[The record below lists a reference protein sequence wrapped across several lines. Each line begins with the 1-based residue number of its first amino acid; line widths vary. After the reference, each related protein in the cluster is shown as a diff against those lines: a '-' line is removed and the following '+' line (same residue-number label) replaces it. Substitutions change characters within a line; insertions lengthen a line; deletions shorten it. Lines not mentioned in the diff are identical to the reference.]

1 MFESE
6 VTVAQAS
13 VSTKAGA
20 EESRITTQLLGYVV
34 TWIVPT
40 LASLLIIWLAIRLTD
55 FYYPH
60 AWVSAHIA
68 TIAHS
73 FVTHGIIGLHGI
85 PIENFD
91 PLTTQPDNYLHWPPF
106 FYYVLSLVQRAFPDS
121 IRAMHL
127 FMAVIAIVNAFVMW
141 IIASMFFKPRVAIV
155 CGSAFLLMPATL
167 RYGLI
172 LVPANLAIL
181 EVSVALLFMLRYLQG
196 ADAGREK
203 LLNLGLS
210 ALAFFLACITS
221 WEPFLAL
228 PGLLLAYGF
237 NRRSEILKT
246 CFCWAIA
253 AIAAGASTLAIFSL
267 SDSTFFGDLWSIFT
281 FRLGLT
287 QYLPL
292 PARVHPVEGQL
303 ETLDGVNVF
312 SSLPNFNFF
321 EAYVIRTQLF
331 CGSLGIIGIF
341 ALLLTAL
348 RHRRGIPNNFFA
360 ALLLPL
366 CTFWLG
372 WAAVMQGHY
381 IIHEYQLILASPIL
395 AIGVTCIYSL
405 LDDTLLATQDS
416 GPRENLAMLT
426 NLALPCALLFLGISA
441 AATTI
446 RGEGE
451 AWHLA
456 NFGRHIKAEVPTGA
470 VVLTNEMSMVQT
482 YYAERH
488 VIRGVPD
495 GAYLESKLGMIQDLC
510 HSCALYLAVRRQS
523 AKKFRDVLDRLQPV
537 FEDDDFIIKKINLA
551 EHNHQTI
558 EQSLSNLPSKTTTD

>member
-1 MFESE
+1 LKSE
-6 VTVAQAS
+6 VTVAQVS
-13 VSTKAGA
+13 VSTEAGA
-20 EESRITTQLLGYVV
+20 GESRITAQLLGYVV
-34 TWIVPT
+34 TWILPA
-40 LASLLIIWLAIRLTD
+40 LASLLIIWLALSLTD

-106 FYYVLSLVQRAFPDS
+106 FYYVLSLVLRAFPDS

-127 FMAVIAIVNAFVMW
+127 FMAVIAIANAYVMW

-172 LVPANLAIL
+172 LVPANLAML

-196 ADAGREK
+196 ADSGREK

-210 ALAFFLACITS
+210 AFAFFLACITS

-228 PGLLLAYGF
+228 PGLLLACVF

-246 CFCWAIA
+246 CVCWAIA

-267 SDSTFFGDLWSIFT
+267 SDSTFFWDLWSIFT

-303 ETLDGVNVF
+303 ETIDGLNVF
-312 SSLPNFNFF
+312 SSPSHFF
-321 EAYVIRTQLF
+321 EAYVVRTQLF

-348 RHRRGIPNNFFA
+348 RRRGIPNNFFA

-372 WAAVMQGHY
+372 WAVIMQGHY

-405 LDDTLLATQDS
+405 LDDTVLATQDS
-416 GPRENLAMLT
+416 WPRENLAMLT

-441 AATTI
+441 AAITF
-446 RGEGE
+446 RGEEE
-451 AWHLA
+451 AWQLA
-456 NFGRHIKAEVPTGA
+456 NFGRLIKAEVPTGA
-470 VVLTNEMSMVQT
+470 VVLTSEMSMVQT

-495 GAYLESKLGMIQDLC
+495 GAHLESKLGMIPDIC

-523 AKKFRDVLDRLQPV
+523 VKKFRDVLDRLQPV
-537 FEDDDFIIKKINLA
+537 FEDDNFIIKKISLA
-551 EHNHQTI
+551 EHNH
-558 EQSLSNLPSKTTTD
+558 

>member
-1 MFESE
+1 
-6 VTVAQAS
+6 
-13 VSTKAGA
+13 
-20 EESRITTQLLGYVV
+20 
-34 TWIVPT
+34 
-40 LASLLIIWLAIRLTD
+40 
-55 FYYPH
+55 
-60 AWVSAHIA
+60 
-68 TIAHS
+68 
-73 FVTHGIIGLHGI
+73 
-85 PIENFD
+85 
-91 PLTTQPDNYLHWPPF
+91 
-106 FYYVLSLVQRAFPDS
+106 
-121 IRAMHL
+121 
-127 FMAVIAIVNAFVMW
+127 
-141 IIASMFFKPRVAIV
+141 MFFKPRVAIV

-172 LVPANLAIL
+172 LVPANLAML

-210 ALAFFLACITS
+210 AFAFFLACITS

-228 PGLLLAYGF
+228 PGLLLACVF

-246 CFCWAIA
+246 CVCWTIA

-267 SDSTFFGDLWSIFT
+267 SDSTFFWDLWSIFT

-303 ETLDGVNVF
+303 ESIDGLNVF
-312 SSLPNFNFF
+312 SSPSHFF

-348 RHRRGIPNNFFA
+348 RRRGIPNNFFA

-372 WAAVMQGHY
+372 WAAIMQGHY

-405 LDDTLLATQDS
+405 LDETLLATQDS
-416 GPRENLAMLT
+416 WPRENLAMLT
-426 NLALPCALLFLGISA
+426 NLALPCALLFLGVSA
-441 AATTI
+441 AAITI
-446 RGEGE
+446 RGEEE
-451 AWHLA
+451 AWQLA
-456 NFGRHIKAEVPTGA
+456 NFGRLIKAEVPRGA
-470 VVLTNEMSMVQT
+470 VVLTSEMSMVQT

-495 GAYLESKLGMIQDLC
+495 GAHLESKLGMIPDIC

-523 AKKFRDVLDRLQPV
+523 VKKFRDVLDRLQPV
-537 FEDDDFIIKKINLA
+537 FEDDNFIIKKISLA
-551 EHNHQTI
+551 EHNH
-558 EQSLSNLPSKTTTD
+558 

>member
-1 MFESE
+1 MSRRSNTPEFSTLDAALGQLGWCLKSG
-6 VTVAQAS
+6 VTVAQVS

-20 EESRITTQLLGYVV
+20 GESGITTQLLGYVV
-34 TWIVPT
+34 TWILPV
-40 LASLLIIWLAIRLTD
+40 LASLLIIWLALSLTD

-73 FVTHGIIGLHGI
+73 FAIHGIIGLHGI

-106 FYYVLSLVQRAFPDS
+106 FYYVLSLVLRAFPDS

-127 FMAVIAIVNAFVMW
+127 FMAVIAIANAYVMW

-172 LVPANLAIL
+172 LLPANLAML
-181 EVSVALLFMLRYLQG
+181 GVSVALLFMLRYLQS
-196 ADAGREK
+196 ADAGRERS
-203 LLNLGLS
+203 LDLGLS

-237 NRRSEILKT
+237 NRRSAIFKA
-246 CFCWAIA
+246 CICW
-253 AIAAGASTLAIFSL
+253 AIAAGASTLAIYSL
-267 SDSTFFGDLWSIFT
+267 SDATFFSDLWSIFT

-292 PARVHPVEGQL
+292 SARVHPVEGQL
-303 ETLDGVNVF
+303 ETIDSLNAF
-312 SSLPNFNFF
+312 SSAAHFF

-331 CGSLGIIGIF
+331 CGSLGIVGIL

-348 RHRRGIPNNFFA
+348 RRRRGTPDNFFA

-366 CTFWLG
+366 CIVWMG

-381 IIHEYQLILASPIL
+381 ITHEYQMILASPIL

-405 LDDTLLATQDS
+405 LDDILLATQDS
-416 GPRENLAMLT
+416 WPRENLAMLI

-441 AATTI
+441 VAITV

-456 NFGRHIKAEVPTGA
+456 NLGRRIQAEVPTGA
-470 VVLTNEMSMVQT
+470 VVITNETSMVQT

-495 GAYLESKLGMIQDLC
+495 GPYLESKLGMIQDTC
-510 HSCALYLAVRRQS
+510 PSCALYLAVRRQS
-523 AKKFRDVLDRLQPV
+523 AQKFRDMLDRLQPV
-537 FEDDDFIIKKINLA
+537 FEDDNFIIKKISRA
-551 EHNHQTI
+551 ERNH
-558 EQSLSNLPSKTTTD
+558 

>member
-1 MFESE
+1 LKGE
-6 VTVAQAS
+6 VTVAQVSA
-13 VSTKAGA
+13 STKASAG
-20 EESRITTQLLGYVV
+20 ESRIATQLIGYVV
-34 TWIVPT
+34 VWILPS
-40 LASLLIIWLAIRLTD
+40 LASLLIIWLALSLTD

-91 PLTTQPDNYLHWPPF
+91 PLTTQPDSYLHWPPF
-106 FYYVLSLVQRAFPDS
+106 FYYVLSLVLRAFPDS

-127 FMAVIAIVNAFVMW
+127 FMAVVAITNAYVMW
-141 IIASMFFKPRVAIV
+141 IIASMFFNPRAAIV

-172 LVPANLAIL
+172 LLPANLAML
-181 EVSVALLFMLRYLQG
+181 GVSVALLFMLRYLQG
-196 ADAGREK
+196 ADAGRKK

-228 PGLLLAYGF
+228 PGLLLAYVF
-237 NRRSEILKT
+237 DRRSEILKA
-246 CFCWAIA
+246 CFCWAVA
-253 AIAAGASTLAIFSL
+253 AIAAGVSTLAIYSL
-267 SDSTFFGDLWSIFT
+267 SDSTFLEDLWSIFT

-292 PARVHPVEGQL
+292 SARVHPVEGQL
-303 ETLDGVNVF
+303 ETIDSLNAF
-312 SSLPNFNFF
+312 SSLPHFF

-341 ALLLTAL
+341 ALLLTAV
-348 RHRRGIPNNFFA
+348 RQRRGIPNNSFA

-366 CTFWLG
+366 CTVWLG
-372 WAAVMQGHY
+372 WAAIMQGHY
-381 IIHEYQLILASPIL
+381 IIHEYQFILASPIL

-405 LDDTLLATQDS
+405 LHETLVATRDS

-426 NLALPCALLFLGISA
+426 DLALPCALLFVGISA
-441 AATTI
+441 AAITV
-446 RGEGE
+446 RGEEE
-451 AWHLA
+451 AWQLA
-456 NFGRHIKAEVPTGA
+456 KFGRLIRAEVPTGA
-470 VVLTNEMSMVQT
+470 VVITSEMSMVQT

-488 VIRGVPD
+488 VIRGVRD
-495 GAYLESKLGMIQDLC
+495 GGYLESKVGTIQDIC
-510 HSCALYLAVRRQS
+510 PGCALYLAVRRQS
-523 AKKFRDVLDRLQPV
+523 AKTFRNVLDRLQPV
-537 FEDDDFIIKKINLA
+537 FEDDNFIIKKITLA
-551 EHNHQTI
+551 EHNH
-558 EQSLSNLPSKTTTD
+558 

>member
-1 MFESE
+1 
-6 VTVAQAS
+6 VAQVS

-20 EESRITTQLLGYVV
+20 GDSRITTQLLGYVV
-34 TWIVPT
+34 PWILPT
-40 LASLLIIWLAIRLTD
+40 LASLLIIWLALSLTD

-106 FYYVLSLVQRAFPDS
+106 FYYVLSLVLRAFPDS

-127 FMAVIAIVNAFVMW
+127 FMAVIAIANAYVMW

-172 LVPANLAIL
+172 LVPANLAML

-210 ALAFFLACITS
+210 AFAFFLACITS

-228 PGLLLAYGF
+228 PGLLLACVF

-246 CFCWAIA
+246 CVCWTIA

-267 SDSTFFGDLWSIFT
+267 SDSTFFWDLWSIFT

-303 ETLDGVNVF
+303 ETIDGLNVF
-312 SSLPNFNFF
+312 SSPSHFF

-348 RHRRGIPNNFFA
+348 RRRGIPNNFFA

-372 WAAVMQGHY
+372 WAVIMQGHY

-405 LDDTLLATQDS
+405 LDETLLATQDS
-416 GPRENLAMLT
+416 WPRENLAMLT
-426 NLALPCALLFLGISA
+426 NLALPCALLFLGVSA
-441 AATTI
+441 AAITI
-446 RGEGE
+446 RGEEE
-451 AWHLA
+451 AWQLA
-456 NFGRHIKAEVPTGA
+456 NFGRLIKAEVPTGA
-470 VVLTNEMSMVQT
+470 VVLTSEMSMVQT

-495 GAYLESKLGMIQDLC
+495 GAHLESKLGMIRDIC
-510 HSCALYLAVRRQS
+510 HSCAFYLAVRRQS
-523 AKKFRDVLDRLQPV
+523 VKKFRDVLDRLQPV
-537 FEDDDFIIKKINLA
+537 FEDDNFIIKKISLA
-551 EHNHQTI
+551 EHNH
-558 EQSLSNLPSKTTTD
+558 

>member
-1 MFESE
+1 M
-6 VTVAQAS
+6 AQVS
-13 VSTKAGA
+13 VSTEAGA
-20 EESRITTQLLGYVV
+20 GESRITAQLLGYVV
-34 TWIVPT
+34 TWILPA
-40 LASLLIIWLAIRLTD
+40 LASLLIIWLALSLTD

-106 FYYVLSLVQRAFPDS
+106 FYYVLSLVLRAFPDS

-127 FMAVIAIVNAFVMW
+127 FMAVIAIANAYVMW

-172 LVPANLAIL
+172 LVPANLAML

-210 ALAFFLACITS
+210 AFAFFLACITS

-228 PGLLLAYGF
+228 PGLLLACVF

-246 CFCWAIA
+246 CVCWTIA

-267 SDSTFFGDLWSIFT
+267 SDSTFFWDLWSIFT

-292 PARVHPVEGQL
+292 PARVHPVEGHL
-303 ETLDGVNVF
+303 ETIDGLNVF
-312 SSLPNFNFF
+312 SSPSHFF

-348 RHRRGIPNNFFA
+348 RRRGIPNNFFA

-372 WAAVMQGHY
+372 WAAIMQGHY

-405 LDDTLLATQDS
+405 LDDTLLATKDS
-416 GPRENLAMLT
+416 WPRKNLAMLT
-426 NLALPCALLFLGISA
+426 NLALPCALLFSGISA
-441 AATTI
+441 AAITI
-446 RGEGE
+446 RGEEE
-451 AWHLA
+451 AWQLA
-456 NFGRHIKAEVPTGA
+456 NFGRLIKAEVPTGA
-470 VVLTNEMSMVQT
+470 VVLTSEMSMVQT

-495 GAYLESKLGMIQDLC
+495 GAHLESKLGMIPDIC
-510 HSCALYLAVRRQS
+510 HSCAFYLAVRRQS
-523 AKKFRDVLDRLQPV
+523 VKKFRDVLDRLQPV
-537 FEDDDFIIKKINLA
+537 FEDDNFIIKKISLA
-551 EHNHQTI
+551 EHNH
-558 EQSLSNLPSKTTTD
+558 

>member
-1 MFESE
+1 M
-6 VTVAQAS
+6 AQVS

-20 EESRITTQLLGYVV
+20 GESRITTQLLGYVV
-34 TWIVPT
+34 TWILPA
-40 LASLLIIWLAIRLTD
+40 LASLLIIWLALSLTD

-73 FVTHGIIGLHGI
+73 FAAHGIIGLHGI

-106 FYYVLSLVQRAFPDS
+106 FYYVLSLVLRTFPDS

-127 FMAVIAIVNAFVMW
+127 FMAVIAIANAYVMW

-155 CGSAFLLMPATL
+155 CASAFLLMPATL

-172 LVPANLAIL
+172 LVPANLAML

-203 LLNLGLS
+203 VLNLGLS
-210 ALAFFLACITS
+210 AFAFFLACFTS

-237 NRRSEILKT
+237 DRRSEILKT

-253 AIAAGASTLAIFSL
+253 AIAAGASTLAIYSW
-267 SDSTFFGDLWSIFT
+267 SDPTFFSDLWSIFT

-303 ETLDGVNVF
+303 ETIDGLNVF
-312 SSLPNFNFF
+312 SSTPHFF
-321 EAYVIRTQLF
+321 EAYVVRTQLL

-348 RHRRGIPNNFFA
+348 RRRRGIPDNFFA

-372 WAAVMQGHY
+372 WAVIMQGHY
-381 IIHEYQLILASPIL
+381 IIHDYQLILASPIL
-395 AIGVTCIYSL
+395 ALGVTCLYSL
-405 LDDTLLATQDS
+405 LDDTLLATKDS
-416 GPRENLAMLT
+416 WLRENLAMLT
-426 NLALPCALLFLGISA
+426 NLALPCALLFSGISA
-441 AATTI
+441 AAVTI
-446 RGEGE
+446 RGEE
-451 AWHLA
+451 EPWQLA
-456 NFGRHIKAEVPTGA
+456 NFGRLIKAEVPTGA
-470 VVLTNEMSMVQT
+470 MVITSEMSMVQT

-495 GAYLESKLGMIQDLC
+495 GAHLESKLGMIRDIC
-510 HSCALYLAVRRQS
+510 PSCALYLAVRRQS
-523 AKKFRDVLDRLQPV
+523 EKKFRDVLGRLQPV
-537 FEDDDFIIKKINLA
+537 FEDDNFIIKKISLA
-551 EHNHQTI
+551 GHNH
-558 EQSLSNLPSKTTTD
+558 

>member
-1 MFESE
+1 LKSE
-6 VTVAQAS
+6 VTVAQVS
-13 VSTKAGA
+13 VSTEAGA
-20 EESRITTQLLGYVV
+20 EESRITAQLLGYVV
-34 TWIVPT
+34 TWILPA
-40 LASLLIIWLAIRLTD
+40 LASLLIIWLALSLTD

-73 FVTHGIIGLHGI
+73 FITHGIIGLHGI

-106 FYYVLSLVQRAFPDS
+106 FYYVLSLVLRAFPDS

-127 FMAVIAIVNAFVMW
+127 FMAVIAIANAYVMW

-172 LVPANLAIL
+172 LVPANLAML

-210 ALAFFLACITS
+210 AFAFFLACITS

-228 PGLLLAYGF
+228 PGLLLAYVF

-246 CFCWAIA
+246 CVCWTIA

-267 SDSTFFGDLWSIFT
+267 SDSTFFWDLWSIFT

-303 ETLDGVNVF
+303 ETIDGLNVF
-312 SSLPNFNFF
+312 SSPSHFF

-348 RHRRGIPNNFFA
+348 RRRGIPNNFFA

-372 WAAVMQGHY
+372 WAIIMQGHY

-405 LDDTLLATQDS
+405 LDDTVLATQDS
-416 GPRENLAMLT
+416 WPRENLAMLT
-426 NLALPCALLFLGISA
+426 NLALPCALLFLGVSA
-441 AATTI
+441 AAITI
-446 RGEGE
+446 RGEEE
-451 AWHLA
+451 AWQLA
-456 NFGRHIKAEVPTGA
+456 NFGRLIKAEVPTGA
-470 VVLTNEMSMVQT
+470 VVLTSEMSMVQT

-495 GAYLESKLGMIQDLC
+495 GAHLESKLGMIPDIC
-510 HSCALYLAVRRQS
+510 PSCALYLAVRRQS
-523 AKKFRDVLDRLQPV
+523 VKKFRDVLDRLQPV
-537 FEDDDFIIKKINLA
+537 FEDDNFIIKKISLA
-551 EHNHQTI
+551 EHNH
-558 EQSLSNLPSKTTTD
+558 